1 MLSRLQLPKS
11 SIWSQW
17 FPGEVGCCLT
27 TARPSPV
34 VRAALLATP
43 ELERDDRST
52 PISHGRRTTA
62 AAAAPP
68 DWKATSRRW
77 PSIEGPEQE
86 ICRSTPP
93 DLRLQGVGGSPDEGL
108 HPQILL

>member
-1 MLSRLQLPKS
+1 MRDIIILSCLRTKQVGPSKIGFPDGCCLDYGSPKS

-17 FPGEVGCCLT
+17 FAGEVGCCLT

-43 ELERDDRST
+43 GLERDDRST
-52 PISHGRRTTA
+52 PTSHGRRTTA

-68 DWKATSRRW
+68 DWKATSRR
-77 PSIEGPEQE
+77 
-86 ICRSTPP
+86 
-93 DLRLQGVGGSPDEGL
+93 
-108 HPQILL
+108 

>member
-1 MLSRLQLPKS
+1 MTVGARLHTTYWGLLKQPDNQMLSRLQLPKS

-43 ELERDDRST
+43 GLERDDRST
-52 PISHGRRTTA
+52 PTSHGRRTTA

-68 DWKATSRRW
+68 DWKVTSRRW
-77 PSIEGPEQE
+77 PSTAG
-86 ICRSTPP
+86 T
-93 DLRLQGVGGSPDEGL
+93 
-108 HPQILL
+108 

>member
-1 MLSRLQLPKS
+1 MGDRIILSCLRTKQVGPSKIGTPDGCCLDCN
-11 SIWSQW
+11 SQNRQFGHKW
-17 FPGEVGCCLT
+17 LPGEVGCCLT

-43 ELERDDRST
+43 GLERDDRST
-52 PISHGRRTTA
+52 PTSRGRRTTA

-77 PSIEGPEQE
+77 PSTAG
-86 ICRSTPP
+86 T
-93 DLRLQGVGGSPDEGL
+93 
-108 HPQILL
+108 

>member
-34 VRAALLATP
+34 ARAGRRATP
-43 ELERDDRST
+43 GLERDDRST
-52 PISHGRRTTA
+52 PTSHGRRTTA

-68 DWKATSRRW
+68 DWKATSRRLQVLDQQH
-77 PSIEGPEQE
+77 GNQ
-86 ICRSTPP
+86 RRP
-93 DLRLQGVGGSPDEGL
+93 DLRLQGVGGSSDEGL
-108 HPQILL
+108 QAKILL